1 MRITW
6 DEELHDD
13 DHAHL
18 YHDGMQRVV
27 NQEPGRAH
35 DVVKTLSE
43 VRTGKFATAE
53 EAARAWD
60 DAHLDEPGVTELNFS
75 GHQSNVGLHVLD
87 SITSLC
93 GDDGT
98 SVIGVQAGVPT
109 QMRMSIKMF
118 DRLVNYLEI
127 DLSKAEKLPRM
138 DAGCVCVYVCVCVC
152 VRA

>member
-1 MRITW
+1 M
-6 DEELHDD
+6 
-13 DHAHL
+13 
-18 YHDGMQRVV
+18 
-27 NQEPGRAH
+27 
-35 DVVKTLSE
+35 
-43 VRTGKFATAE
+43 RTGKFATAE